1 MKQYSRRQML
11 SQTGRAVLAGAI
23 GAPFLSLGRAPILS
37 GVIVGEETGAKAGQK
52 VLADGGNAI
61 DAAVAAALTSCVAA
75 PARCGVGGYGGHM
88 TLALAR
94 SRKVV
99 SIDFNTVAPGSA
111 RADMFPVDEKDAVK
125 DRLNFYGWL
134 AAGVPGTMAGL
145 QLALDR
151 YGSKSF
157 RELVAPAI
165 QTAKNGFVVSPT
177 FARTLRSSAER
188 FRKDPGSSA
197 VYLKNGEPPAA
208 GELLRNPELAALL
221 STLADRNSTD
231 SFYRGDIAQ
240 RVAEGFQ
247 KNGGL
252 VTTKDLAA
260 YHAREVDPLRLKWN
274 GFEIATAPL
283 TAGGLTIL
291 EAISILKELGWE
303 TSPSS
308 NETVHT
314 HLEALRLSWQ
324 DRLELLGDPAK
335 VKVPADRLLSAA
347 HAREL
352 ALAVRDAVREKRPA
366 ATHVPEH
373 TEEGTNHISCV
384 DGHGNMVALTLTQ
397 GNAFGA
403 QITIEGLG
411 ITLGHGM
418 SRFDPHP
425 GHPNAPGPG
434 KKPLH
439 NMCPTVVLRD
449 RRPVFALGGSGGVRI
464 PNAIYDVLGHY
475 AGRGASLAAAV
486 AAPRMNSVGTRNVT
500 VEASWPKAEVDYLAQ
515 CGFNVRTGE
524 GAIVSAVSFDPQTG
538 NCDSAMR

>member
-1 MKQYSRRQML
+1 ML
-11 SQTGRAVLAGAI
+11 SHTGRAVLVGAI
-23 GAPFLSLGRAPILS
+23 GAPFLALGRAPVLS

-75 PARCGVGGYGGHM
+75 PARCGVGVYGGHM
-88 TLALAR
+88 TVALAR

-111 RADMFPVDEKDAVK
+111 RADMFPVDEKGAVK

-188 FRKDPGSSA
+188 FRKDPGSAA

-221 STLADRNSTD
+221 STLADRNSTE

-252 VTTKDLAA
+252 VTAKDLAA

-291 EAISILKELGWE
+291 EAISVLKELGWE

-308 NETVHT
+308 NGTVHA

-335 VKVPADRLLSAA
+335 VKVPADRLLSTA

-384 DGHGNMVALTLTQ
+384 DRHGNMVALTLTQ

-464 PNAIYDVLGHY
+464 PNAIYDVLSHY
-475 AGRGASLAAAV
+475 AGRGDSLAAAV

-500 VEASWPKAEVDYLAQ
+500 VEASWPKAEMDYLTQ
-515 CGFNVRTGE
+515 CGFNLRTGE

-538 NCDSAMR
+538 KCDSAMR